1 MLLIEMPATVDPDTH
16 ERYMRV
22 MGFLSL
28 PDGIIIGPDKDFTS
42 WESGQAW
49 AQEAIEA
56 HLNRQ
61 PIPNV
66 WDSPLADPAVL
77 YSTTAKEA

>member
-1 MLLIEMPATVDPDTH
+1 MQLIKMPATVDPDTH

-61 PIPNV
+61 PIPNRLV
-66 WDSPLADPAVL
+66 SQLADPAVI
-77 YSTTAKEA
+77 YSTTNKEA